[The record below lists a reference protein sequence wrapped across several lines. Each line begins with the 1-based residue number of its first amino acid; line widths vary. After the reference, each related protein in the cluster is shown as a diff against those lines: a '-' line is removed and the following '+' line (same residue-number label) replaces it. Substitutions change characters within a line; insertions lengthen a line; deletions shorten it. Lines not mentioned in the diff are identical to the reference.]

1 MTLEDEARER
11 MKRDGIIPEKY
22 YVCQH
27 NHITPNH
34 ERTTTCPTCGWTGE
48 HDEYTTRENAENGI
62 RKKNERTTF
71 INTVAEQQ
79 QEDAKRELIQHLAR
93 GNWIIKGAETLTREN
108 PIYYDRTGAWWVWNP
123 VLCVW
128 EERDETDILNLCRY
142 QLELLGDTSI
152 KHGKKLVDGLKQ
164 IARERN
170 PKEPPLH
177 LVQFGTT
184 FYNIK
189 TGETKKSTPE
199 YFSTNTI
206 PWEVGEI
213 SDTPVMD
220 ALITSWVG
228 EEHLQTMYELLAYC
242 TYRGYPIH
250 RIFCFVGSGAN
261 GKTRFIKIIEKFVG
275 DTNKSS
281 VSLKKLIGNNFAIY
295 PLYRKLV
302 CFVGETTHHKLEST
316 DILKALSG
324 EDPVDFEA
332 KGRTGFTGTS
342 YAKLIVG
349 TNVLPPSVDTSV
361 GWYRRWFIVQ
371 FPNEFQ
377 EGEDVLKRIPDAEY
391 SALARKCVVLLP
403 QVLARGSFSSEGTWE
418 QRQEKYVEQSNPIKI
433 FLEEGYLRDMDA
445 NIPYSECYL
454 EYLSFLSRKRLRR
467 VSKKDFT
474 SSLEDEGL
482 ETQRKSVR
490 DGDSILSIYVIVGL
504 RKRLENSGK
513 TERNVGVVGGVVP
526 TLKFPPYRN
535 FEVLSDS
542 GLLPTCTTPPT
553 LGENTEIVAE
563 KQENDTEKN
572 VLFHSQQNGLS
583 LELFKEWI
591 KTEPSRL
598 KPLSE
603 IEKNWP
609 IFYAHLNALKQR
621 GELYEPKPGMI
632 GVLE

>member
-1 MTLEDEARER
+1 
-11 MKRDGIIPEKY
+11 MKRDGVIPEKY
-22 YVCQH
+22 YVCQKE
-27 NHITPNH
+27 HITSSKNRI
-34 ERTTTCPTCGWTGE
+34 EKCPICAWAGE
-48 HDEYTTRENAENGI
+48 HDEYTSLDNAIQGI
-62 RKKNERTTF
+62 QKKNENKTF
-71 INTVAEQQ
+71 VQTVAQQ
-79 QEDAKRELIQHLAR
+79 RHEDAKRELIQHLAR
-93 GNWIIKGAETLTREN
+93 GNWIIKGAESLTREN

-128 EERDETDILNLCRY
+128 EEKDETDILNLCRY

-152 KHGKKLVDGLKQ
+152 KHGKKLLDGLKQ

-170 PKEPPLH
+170 PKEPPLN

-184 FYNIK
+184 FYDIK
-189 TGETKKSTPE
+189 TGETKKSSPE

-206 PWEVGEI
+206 PWEVGET
-213 SDTPVMD
+213 SETPVMD
-220 ALITSWVG
+220 ELIKSWVD
-228 EEHLQTMYELLAYC
+228 EEHVQTMYELLAYC

-261 GKTRFIKIIEKFVG
+261 GKTRFIKIIEKFIG

-371 FPNEFQ
+371 FPNEFH
-377 EGEDVLKRIPDAEY
+377 EGEDVLKRIPEREF
-391 SALARKCVVLLP
+391 SALARKCVTLLP
-403 QVLARGSFSSEGTWE
+403 KLLARGSFSSEGTVQ
-418 QRQEKYVEQSNPIKI
+418 QRQERYVEQSNPIKS
-433 FLEEGYLRDMDA
+433 FLEEGYERDPTT
-445 NIPYSECYL
+445 NILYGECYL
-454 EYLSFLSRKRLRR
+454 DYLAFLVRKRLRR
-467 VSKKDFT
+467 VNKRDFT

-482 ETQRKSVR
+482 EVQRKSVR
-490 DGDSILSIYVIVGL
+490 DGDSVLSIYVIWGVKKRNVGI
-504 RKRLENSGK
+504 
-513 TERNVGVVGGVVP
+513 VGVVGTSFKV
-526 TLKFPPYRN
+526 PPYKD
-535 FEVLSDS
+535 FEILSD
-542 GLLPTCTTPPT
+542 LRKAATMPTMPT
-553 LGENTEIVAE
+553 FAKNSENNKEKGENNNEIE
-563 KQENDTEKN
+563 KVNREKN
-572 VLFHSQQNGLS
+572 IPFHSSVVGVS

-591 KTEPSRL
+591 KQEPGCL

-609 IFYAHLNALKQR
+609 VFYAHLNALKQR
-621 GELYEPKPGMI
+621 RELYEPKPGMI